1 MNSSFSDCPRPSA
14 PNTSFSTSILIGDLE
29 TREYNL
35 FLSGALHGFV
45 KLRMAKTIF
54 FKTATFFFLF
64 EIGVVL
70 DVYLL

>member
-1 MNSSFSDCPRPSA
+1 MNSSFSDYTRSSA
-14 PNTSFSTSILIGDLE
+14 PNISFSTSILIGDLE
-29 TREYNL
+29 TREYKL

-45 KLRMAKTIF
+45 KLRMAKAI

-64 EIGVVL
+64 ESGVVL

>member
-54 FKTATFFFLF
+54 KTATFFFLF
-64 EIGVVL
+64 EIDVVL